1 MNYMDNEQFFEQMM
15 ERAQQSLNA
24 MQKTL
29 DNATV
34 TVAENAAVIENA
46 AITETD
52 CMDTVTW
59 DGCSVIACSGQ
70 GGVPELIFTDSD
82 GIMLIVM
89 GGAFHVE
96 VPAEQGGI

>member
-34 TVAENAAVIENA
+34 TVAENAA
-46 AITETD
+46 ITETD

-70 GGVPELIFTDSD
+70 GGVSELIFTDSD
-82 GIMLIVM
+82 GIMHIVM

-96 VPAEQGGI
+96 VPTGKETGLCM

>member
-1 MNYMDNEQFFEQMM
+1 MDYAGSEQFFEQMM

-24 MQKTL
+24 MPKTL

-46 AITETD
+46 ATTG

-70 GGVPELIFTDSD
+70 GGVPELIFRQ
-82 GIMLIVM
+82 
-89 GGAFHVE
+89 A
-96 VPAEQGGI
+96 